1 MKSIK
6 TIAAVVFAALTL
18 SLTGCSKDPEDL
30 IIGTWE
36 ETEATYTET
45 HNGNTETHSMIEAG
59 ETVEITFNKDLTYT
73 SVYHSNVGDS
83 EDHGTYSIS
92 GDKLTFTST
101 IEFGGESETTTEVYN
116 IDNIDKKNMT
126 LSASESMTFEG
137 ETYSYSIKIVCKK
150 K

>member
-6 TIAAVVFAALTL
+6 TLAAIAFAALTL

-36 ETEATYTET
+36 ETEVTYTET
-45 HNGNTETHSMIEAG
+45 YNGNTETNSMLEEG
-59 ETVEITFNKDLTYT
+59 ETAEITFNKDLTF
-73 SVYHSNVGDS
+73 SSIYHSNVGDATS
-83 EDHGTYSIS
+83 NGTYSIA
-92 GDKLTFTST
+92 GDKIT
-101 IEFGGESETTTEVYN
+101 ITTVMEEDTDVEVYN

-126 LSASESMTFEG
+126 LSISESMTYEG